1 MLDEEIKM
9 NSKKQYQTIQ
19 QARQRIYE
27 LYQLDWLM
35 SHGYS
40 LFDVVRGIASE
51 AVEVDRE
58 NDGIDS
64 IKQNVECG
72 IHTWME
78 SVGLDDTCWACYD
91 EFFDYEYQDA
101 SYIKSLVQRQSR
113 DSAILLSLYR
123 DDEKNGFPIPLFE
136 Y

>member
-1 MLDEEIKM
+1 M
-9 NSKKQYQTIQ
+9 NSKKKYQTIQ

-40 LFDVVRGIASE
+40 LFDVVRGMVSE
-51 AVEVDRE
+51 AIEADRLDE
-58 NDGIDS
+58 GTDS
-64 IKQNVECG
+64 IPEMVDLG
-72 IHTWME
+72 IHTWMD
-78 SVGLDDTCWACYD
+78 SVGLDGACWACYD

-101 SYIKSLVQRQSR
+101 SYIKSLVKRQSR
-113 DSAILLSLYR
+113 DAAILLSLYL
-123 DDEKNGFPIPLFE
+123 DDRENGFPIPLLE

>member
-1 MLDEEIKM
+1 M
-9 NSKKQYQTIQ
+9 NSKERYQTIQ

-40 LFDVVRGIASE
+40 LLDVVRGMVAE
-51 AVEVDRE
+51 AIEVDRE
-58 NDGIDS
+58 DDGIDS

-78 SVGLDDTCWACYD
+78 SVGIGGAFWVCYD
-91 EFFDYEYQDA
+91 EFFDYEYKDV
-101 SYIKSLVQRQSR
+101 SYVKSLVKRQSR

-123 DDEKNGFPIPLFE
+123 ADEKNGFPIPLIE

>member
-1 MLDEEIKM
+1 M
-9 NSKKQYQTIQ
+9 NSKERYQTIQ

-40 LFDVVRGIASE
+40 LLDVVRGMVAE
-51 AVEVDRE
+51 AIEVDRE
-58 NDGIDS
+58 DDGIDS

-78 SVGLDDTCWACYD
+78 SVGIGGACWVCYD
-91 EFFDYEYQDA
+91 EFFDYEYKDV
-101 SYIKSLVQRQSR
+101 SYVKSLVKRQSR

-123 DDEKNGFPIPLFE
+123 ADEKNGFPIPLIE

>member
-1 MLDEEIKM
+1 M
-9 NSKKQYQTIQ
+9 NSKKQCQTIQ

-64 IKQNVECG
+64 IKRNVECG

-78 SVGLDDTCWACYD
+78 SVGLDGACWACYD

-101 SYIKSLVQRQSR
+101 SYIKSLVKRQSR

-123 DDEKNGFPIPLFE
+123 DDEKNGFPIPLIE